1 MTQHHHHQP
10 QQVHRQFRK
19 PLIVMAPKN
28 LLRHPKCRSSLDE
41 FDDVPGDHGIVGVR
55 FKRLIMDDSGLL
67 PKSRAPRPPQEP
79 EFKRVVFCTGKVRAS
94 FWWMVGG
101 EGVFFFLPA
110 AQNPKQPSQ
119 PGSSKKQASTPRRE
133 AQAQT
138 NHNICK
144 QSKFK
149 TFTSVPNSNQ
159 FKTKLKFKPNLGLLR
174 AARRARAPRR
184 RGRRHRAGAHRAAR
198 AVPL

>member
-101 EGVFFFLPA
+101 EGVFFSCQPHRTQNSRASRA
-110 AQNPKQPSQ
+110 AARS
-119 PGSSKKQASTPRRE
+119 KQAHRGARRKRKRTTTY
-133 AQAQT
+133 ANSQNSKHSRVYPIQT
-138 NHNICK
+138 N
-144 QSKFK
+144 SK
-149 TFTSVPNSNQ
+149 PNSNSNQ
-159 FKTKLKFKPNLGLLR
+159 T
-174 AARRARAPRR
+174 
-184 RGRRHRAGAHRAAR
+184 
-198 AVPL
+198 